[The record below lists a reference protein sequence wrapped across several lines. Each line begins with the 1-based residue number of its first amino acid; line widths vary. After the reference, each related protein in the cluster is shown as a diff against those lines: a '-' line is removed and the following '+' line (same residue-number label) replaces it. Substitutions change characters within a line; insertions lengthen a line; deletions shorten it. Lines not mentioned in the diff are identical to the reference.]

1 MKRFR
6 TFSTVILPAFLLIL
20 SRCTTDTPSPT
31 PADPR
36 DSFVGTWMVSESGQK
51 NTYQVVITLDPASST
66 NVLISNFAASGS
78 SGNPAV
84 AVVSGTNITL
94 ISNQVI
100 GDGWVIN
107 GGGALSGS
115 NKINWTYTLNDG
127 ANLYHLT
134 AVYTRV

>member
-1 MKRFR
+1 MKSHCLHR
-6 TFSTVILPAFLLIL
+6 TIWLLGL
-20 SRCTTDTPSPT
+20 LLTLARCTTDNPSPT

-51 NTYQVVITLDPASST
+51 TTYQVVITLDPASST

-78 SGNPAV
+78 SSNPAV
-84 AVVSGTNITL
+84 AAVSGTTITL